1 MKSVMVL
8 AIMVAANFA
17 STMAFSQDSNNASST
32 PSSLSETYEDWTV
45 ACSKRNEKRTCSI
58 YQRQVQQNGQQV
70 LGIEL
75 TPTADRAIKGSLILP
90 FGLNLDK
97 GVAFAIDDTP
107 PGKSS
112 RFSTCL
118 PVGCLVSLAFADK
131 AAMAIRSGKSL
142 KLVAYAYDGG
152 AEVPFTVSLKGLAG
166 GLDRIEVLLK

>member
-1 MKSVMVL
+1 MKN
-8 AIMVAANFA
+8 AIVFAMMVAANFA
-17 STMAFSQDSNNASST
+17 STVAFSQDRDNASST
-32 PSSLSETYEDWTV
+32 PSSISETYEDWTV

-75 TPTADRAIKGSLILP
+75 TPTADEAIKGSLILP

-97 GVAFAIDDTP
+97 GVAFAIDDTA

-112 RFSTCL
+112 RFGTCL

-131 AAMAIRSGKSL
+131 AAAAVRNGKSL
-142 KLVAYAYDGG
+142 KLFAYAYDGG
-152 AEVPFTVSLKGLAG
+152 AEVPFSISLKGLAA
-166 GLDRIEVLLK
+166 GLDRIDVLLK